1 MWCSCSTI
9 ELVSHIL
16 LFNVAHIQVFILF
29 LGCWNVAPPC
39 FCSNPEETN
48 TILVSQPDAARSYPL
63 SSQCLAM
70 IVTHLEVVFFSS
82 LLGRSD
88 LQPYFWPTLRPRVRG
103 HCQVIWSERPSV
115 GSNAGSRS
123 VFTSVFVHT
132 GTDLLWFLIKIKVP
146 FSFQCID
153 VHENPVWGLC

>member
-1 MWCSCSTI
+1 M
-9 ELVSHIL
+9 
-16 LFNVAHIQVFILF
+16 
-29 LGCWNVAPPC
+29 
-39 FCSNPEETN
+39 
-48 TILVSQPDAARSYPL
+48 SQLDAAKSNPL

-70 IVTHLEVVFFSS
+70 IGTHLEAFFFFSS

-132 GTDLLWFLIKIKVP
+132 GIDLLWSLI
-146 FSFQCID
+146 
-153 VHENPVWGLC
+153 